1 MSRLERLLRPRSI
14 AVFGG
19 SQAAAVVKQCLKMGF
34 AGDIWPVHPSKDEV
48 EGIRTFRSVAELPAA
63 PDAAFV
69 GVNRFLTIDVISA
82 LAARGA
88 GGAIC
93 FASGFLEAGNDD
105 ADGERLQA
113 ELVAAAGAMP
123 VIGPNCYGLINYADG
138 ALLWP
143 DQHGGQRLVS
153 GERGVAIIT
162 QSSNIACNLT
172 MQKRGLPVAFL
183 MTAGNQAQTGLSE
196 MALGLIEDERVSCL
210 GLHIEGFDT
219 VDGFERL
226 AVRARELQKPIVAM
240 KVGRSEQAQKATISH
255 TASLAGSDAASDA
268 FLKRLGIAR
277 VDTIPALL
285 ETLKLLHAVGPLP
298 GFTLS
303 SMSCSGG
310 EASVMADSAE
320 GRRLRFPALTPE
332 HYARVKATLGAF
344 VAVANPLDYHTFIW
358 NDEPAMTATFTAMT
372 SGGFDLNML
381 VLDFPRNDRCS
392 DADWWPTVCA
402 FEAALKANGARGAVV
417 ASMSE
422 NLTEDHAADLL
433 VRGIVP
439 LQGIA
444 EAMDAAEAAAGIG
457 EGWGRDPSP
466 LRGGSIGVA
475 DRGGVVREG
484 AAVPSEVTPS
494 ARFAGTSPSRGEDTQ
509 LDEAAAKSLLRDAG
523 LTVPVGRR
531 AASVGEA
538 IEAAKALGYPVAL
551 KALGVAHK
559 SELGAVRLNL
569 RTGEDVGA
577 AAAALLPLGSGLYVE
592 KMVLGG
598 VAELIVGVTRD
609 PLFGPVMTI
618 GTGGVLVE
626 LIKDSATLLLPA
638 SRGEVEAA
646 LKGLK
651 MYPLLD
657 GYRGRAKGDVDAAV
671 DAIMGITAFVSD
683 HAESIEELDINPL
696 IVCGEGQGAW
706 IADAL
711 LVLSSSLEGE
721 VAAQRPEGV
730 ASGGLP
736 TTSYTA
742 ATTPP
747 VRTSSGH
754 PPLKGEGSPTQES
767 ENVRRRENPQGRC
780 DP

>member
-1 MSRLERLLRPRSI
+1 MSSSTLTTSTPKPAGRTRLERLLRPKSI

-34 AGDIWPVHPSKDEV
+34 AGDIWPVHPTKDEV
-48 EGIRTFRSVAELPAA
+48 EGIRTYRSVAELPDA

-69 GVNRFLTIDVISA
+69 GVNRFLTIEVIA
-82 LAARGA
+82 QLAARDA

-93 FASGFLEAGNDD
+93 FASGFLEAGSDD

-143 DQHGGQRLVS
+143 DQHGGQRLAT
-153 GERGVAIIT
+153 GGRGVAIIT

-219 VDGFERL
+219 VAGFERL
-226 AVRARELQKPIVAM
+226 AVRARELNKPIVAM
-240 KVGRSEQAQKATISH
+240 KVGRSEQAQKATVSH

-277 VDTIPALL
+277 VDTIPSLL
-285 ETLKLLHAVGPLP
+285 ETLKLLHILGPLP

-320 GRRLRFPALTPE
+320 GRWLRFPALTPE
-332 HYARVKATLGAF
+332 HYARIKSTLGAF

-358 NDEPAMTATFTAMT
+358 NDEPAMTATFTAMAA
-372 SGGFDLNML
+372 GGFDLNML

-392 DADWWPTVCA
+392 DADWWPTVRA

-422 NLTEDHAADLL
+422 NLTEEHAADLFS
-433 VRGIVP
+433 RGVVP

-444 EAMDAAEAAAGIG
+444 EAMDAAEAAAFIG
-457 EGWGRDPSP
+457 EAWRRPVAAAVGRGADPS
-466 LRGGSIGVA
+466 RSGGL
-475 DRGGVVREG
+475 DGGHDK
-484 AAVPSEVTPS
+484 AT
-494 ARFAGTSPSRGEDTQ
+494 
-509 LDEAAAKSLLRDAG
+509 LDEAAAKSLLRNAG
-523 LTVPVGRR
+523 LTVPAGRP
-531 AASVGEA
+531 AATIAEA
-538 IEAAKALGYPVAL
+538 IEAADALGYPVAL

-569 RTGEDVGA
+569 RTGEEVGA
-577 AAAALLPLGSGLYVE
+577 TAAALLPIGSGLYVE
-592 KMVLGG
+592 KMVSGG
-598 VAELIVGVTRD
+598 VAELIVGVTSD

-646 LKGLK
+646 LKALK

-657 GYRGRAKGDVDAAV
+657 GYRGRVRADVGAAV
-671 DAIMGITAFVSD
+671 DAIMAISGFVSG
-683 HAESIEELDINPL
+683 HAEAIEELDINPL

-711 LVLSSSLEGE
+711 LV
-721 VAAQRPEGV
+721 
-730 ASGGLP
+730 
-736 TTSYTA
+736 TT
-742 ATTPP
+742 
-747 VRTSSGH
+747 
-754 PPLKGEGSPTQES
+754 
-767 ENVRRRENPQGRC
+767 
-780 DP
+780 

>member
-1 MSRLERLLRPRSI
+1 MSSSTLTTSTPKPAGRTRLERLLRPKSI

-34 AGDIWPVHPSKDEV
+34 AGDIWPVHPTKGEV
-48 EGIRTFRSVAELPAA
+48 EGIKTFRSVAELPAA

-69 GVNRFLTIDVISA
+69 GVNRFLTIEVIA
-82 LAARGA
+82 QLAARGA

-105 ADGERLQA
+105 SDGERLQT
-113 ELVAAAGAMP
+113 ELVTAAGAMP

-143 DQHGGQRLVS
+143 DQHGGQRLAPE
-153 GERGVAIIT
+153 GRGVAIIT

-226 AVRARELQKPIVAM
+226 AVRARELNKPIVAM
-240 KVGRSEQAQKATISH
+240 KVGRSEQARKATISH
-255 TASLAGSDAASDA
+255 TASLAGSDTASDA

-277 VDTIPALL
+277 VDTIPSLL
-285 ETLKLLHAVGPLP
+285 ETLKLLHALGPLR

-320 GRRLRFPALTPE
+320 GRRVRFPALKPD
-332 HYARVKATLGAF
+332 HYARIKSTLGAF

-358 NDEPAMTATFTAMT
+358 NDEPAMTATFTAMA
-372 SGGFDLNML
+372 SDSFDLNML

-392 DADWWPTVCA
+392 DADWWPTVRA
-402 FEAALKANGARGAVV
+402 FEAALKANGASGAVV

-422 NLTEDHAADLL
+422 NLTEEHAADLFA
-433 VRGIVP
+433 RGIVP

-444 EAMDAAEAAAGIG
+444 EAMDAAEAAAFVG
-457 EGWGRDPSP
+457 EAWRRP
-466 LRGGSIGVA
+466 VA
-475 DRGGVVREG
+475 
-484 AAVPSEVTPS
+484 AAVGRG
-494 ARFAGTSPSRGEDTQ
+494 ADASRSGERLERGDAKAIF
-509 LDEAAAKSLLRDAG
+509 DEAAAKFLLRDAG
-523 LTVPVGRR
+523 LAVPSGRR
-531 AASVGEA
+531 AASVAEA
-538 IEAAKALGYPVAL
+538 IAAAESLGYPVAL
-551 KALGVAHK
+551 KALGVTHK

-569 RTGEDVGA
+569 RTGEEVHA
-577 AAAALLPLGSGLYVE
+577 AAAALLLLGSGLYVE

-598 VAELIVGVTRD
+598 VAELIVGVTSD

-618 GTGGVLVE
+618 GSGGVLVE
-626 LIKDSATLLLPA
+626 LMKDSATLLLPA
-638 SRGEVEAA
+638 SRGEVAAA
-646 LKGLK
+646 LTGLK
-651 MYPLLD
+651 MSPLLQ
-657 GYRGRAKGDVDAAV
+657 GYRGRARADVGAAI
-671 DAIMGITAFVSD
+671 DAIMAISGFVSHHGD
-683 HAESIEELDINPL
+683 AIEELDINPL

-711 LVLSSSLEGE
+711 LV
-721 VAAQRPEGV
+721 
-730 ASGGLP
+730 
-736 TTSYTA
+736 TA
-742 ATTPP
+742 
-747 VRTSSGH
+747 
-754 PPLKGEGSPTQES
+754 
-767 ENVRRRENPQGRC
+767 
-780 DP
+780 

>member
-1 MSRLERLLRPRSI
+1 MSSSTLTTSTPKPGGRLERLLRPGSI

-19 SQAAAVVKQCLKMGF
+19 AQAAAVVKQCLKMGF
-34 AGDIWPVHPSKDEV
+34 AGDIWPVHPTKDQV
-48 EGIRTFRSVAELPAA
+48 EGIKTFRSVAELPAA

-69 GVNRFLTIDVISA
+69 GVNRFLTIEVIAA
-82 LAARGA
+82 LAERGA

-105 ADGERLQA
+105 ADGERLQG

-143 DQHGGQRLVS
+143 DQHGGQRLAQDT
-153 GERGVAIIT
+153 RGVAIIT

-210 GLHIEGFDT
+210 GLHIEGFDK
-219 VDGFERL
+219 VDGFEKL
-226 AVRARELQKPIVAM
+226 AARARELGKPIVAM
-240 KVGRSEQAQKATISH
+240 KVGRSEQARKATISH

-277 VDTIPALL
+277 VDTIPSLL
-285 ETLKLLHAVGPLP
+285 ETLKLLHAVGPLS

-310 EASVMADSAE
+310 EASVMADSAD
-320 GRRLRFPALTPE
+320 GRRLRFPTLTPE
-332 HYARVKATLGAF
+332 HYARIKSTLGAF

-358 NDEPAMTATFTAMT
+358 NDEPAMTATFTAMA
-372 SGGFDLNML
+372 SDSFDLNML

-392 DADWWPTVCA
+392 DVDWWPTVSA
-402 FEAALKANGARGAVV
+402 FEAALKANGASGAVV

-422 NLTEDHAADLL
+422 NLTEAHAADLFA
-433 VRGIVP
+433 RGIVP

-444 EAMDAAEAAAGIG
+444 EAMDAAEAAAFIG
-457 EGWGRDPSP
+457 EAWARP
-466 LRGGSIGVA
+466 IA
-475 DRGGVVREG
+475 
-484 AAVPSEVTPS
+484 AAV
-494 ARFAGTSPSRGEDTQ
+494 GRGADAPRSGGRPEGGNAQAT

-523 LTVPVGRR
+523 LAVPAGRR
-531 AASVGEA
+531 AASVAEA
-538 IEAAKALGYPVAL
+538 IAAAEALGYPVAL

-569 RTGEDVGA
+569 RTGEEVGA

-598 VAELIVGVTRD
+598 VAELIVGVTSD

-626 LIKDSATLLLPA
+626 LLKDSATLLLPA
-638 SRGEVEAA
+638 ARGEVAAA

-657 GYRGRAKGDVDAAV
+657 GYRGRARADVGAAI
-671 DAIMGITAFVSD
+671 DAIIAISGFVSH
-683 HAESIEELDINPL
+683 HADAIEELDINPL

-711 LVLSSSLEGE
+711 LV
-721 VAAQRPEGV
+721 
-730 ASGGLP
+730 
-736 TTSYTA
+736 TA
-742 ATTPP
+742 
-747 VRTSSGH
+747 
-754 PPLKGEGSPTQES
+754 
-767 ENVRRRENPQGRC
+767 
-780 DP
+780 